1 MEEQLPR
8 SDGAG
13 LRIRP
18 HVSNSVEMCGDVWT
32 AWWLFNAEQPPW
44 RDGSGRSV
52 EWLKEVWNVWTIGG
66 NGMGALKLH
75 QTAPREVW
83 EGRSNSTRV
92 VIDRHP
98 LFMHQPPLIPFPF
111 PE

>member
-66 NGMGALKLH
+66 NGMGTLRSCTKLLPVKCGRAV
-75 QTAPREVW
+75 QTVL
-83 EGRSNSTRV
+83 G
-92 VIDRHP
+92 
-98 LFMHQPPLIPFPF
+98 L
-111 PE
+111 